1 MGEWVYYGAYRTSP
15 KPVLVL
21 TSLVKHA
28 EALHEIARVKWD
40 KVALVTGVVKGSEHE
55 TIFNAVRDGNAEVL
69 VATTPADEGLHP
81 PPPRSLVVALGGKSE
96 TRTLQRIGGLVRP
109 YPGKDVANAFNT
121 EITPSSSISRRDQKE
136 AA

>member
-1 MGEWVYYGAYRTSP
+1 VGEWVYYGAYRTSP

-28 EALHEIARVKWD
+28 EALHEIARAKWD
-40 KVALVTGVVKGSEHE
+40 EVALVTGVVKGSERE

-81 PPPRSLVVALGGKSE
+81 PPLG
-96 TRTLQRIGGLVRP
+96 L
-109 YPGKDVANAFNT
+109 
-121 EITPSSSISRRDQKE
+121 
-136 AA
+136 